1 MTIRGTEAFWLAV
14 AIASAAGCS
23 GSSPASSECQGACQ
37 RVVTCS
43 ATPYAYAYSFNFA
56 YAYNFGYGLN
66 YGGADLQ
73 QCLND
78 CAAVPQASRERIA
91 QCVIGA
97 SDCLT
102 LLRCN

>member
-1 MTIRGTEAFWLAV
+1 MTRSTQAFWLAAV
-14 AIASAAGCS
+14 IASAAGCS
-23 GSSPASSECQGACQ
+23 GSPPPSSECQTACQ

-43 ATPYAYAYSFNFA
+43 TTPYAYAYSFNFA
-56 YAYNFGYGLN
+56 YAYNFGYGLS

-78 CAAVPQASRERIA
+78 CAAVPQAARDRIA
-91 QCVIGA
+91 QCVIAA
-97 SDCLT
+97 SDCQT

>member
-1 MTIRGTEAFWLAV
+1 MTRAIEAFLLAAAV
-14 AIASAAGCS
+14 AGAAGCS
-23 GSSPASSECQGACQ
+23 GGSPASNECQSACQ

-66 YGGADLQ
+66 YGRADLQ
-73 QCLND
+73 QCLSD
-78 CAAVPQASRERIA
+78 CGAVPQQARDRIA
-91 QCVIGA
+91 QCVINA

>member
-1 MTIRGTEAFWLAV
+1 MTIRSTEAFWLAA
-14 AIASAAGCS
+14 AIAGAAGCS
-23 GSSPASSECQGACQ
+23 GSSPPSSDCQSACK

-43 ATPYAYAYSFNFA
+43 APPYAYAYSFNFG
-56 YAYNFGYGLN
+56 YAYNFGYGRS

-73 QCLND
+73 QCLSD
-78 CAAVPQASRERIA
+78 CAAVPQPARDRIA

-102 LLRCN
+102 LLQCN

>member
-1 MTIRGTEAFWLAV
+1 MKRSTEAIWLAA

-23 GSSPASSECQGACQ
+23 GSSPPSSECQTACQ

-56 YAYNFGYGLN
+56 YAYNFGYGMS

-73 QCLND
+73 QCLSD
-78 CAAVPQASRERIA
+78 CAAVPQTARDRIA

>member
-1 MTIRGTEAFWLAV
+1 LLAA

-23 GSSPASSECQGACQ
+23 GSSPPSNECQNACQ

-43 ATPYAYAYSFNFA
+43 ATPYGYGYAYSFNFG
-56 YAYNFGYGLN
+56 YAYNFGYGLS

-73 QCLND
+73 QCLSD
-78 CAAVPQASRERIA
+78 CAAVPQAARDRIA

-97 SDCLT
+97 SDCLA

>member
-1 MTIRGTEAFWLAV
+1 MTIRSTEAFWLAA
-14 AIASAAGCS
+14 AIAGAAGCS
-23 GSSPASSECQGACQ
+23 GSSPPSSDCQSACQ

-43 ATPYAYAYSFNFA
+43 APPYAYAYSFNFG
-56 YAYNFGYGLN
+56 YAYNFGYGRS

-73 QCLND
+73 QCLSD
-78 CAAVPQASRERIA
+78 CAAVPQPARDRIA

-102 LLRCN
+102 LLRCT

>member
-1 MTIRGTEAFWLAV
+1 MVTRSIQALSL
-14 AIASAAGCS
+14 IAALGGC
-23 GSSPASSECQGACQ
+23 GSSAPEECRTACQ

-43 ATPYAYAYSFNFA
+43 STPYGYGYAYSFNFT
-56 YAYNFGYGLN
+56 YASSGYGLY
-66 YGGADLQ
+66 YGGAELQ
-73 QCLND
+73 SCLND
-78 CAAVPQASRERIA
+78 CAAVTQPARDRIA